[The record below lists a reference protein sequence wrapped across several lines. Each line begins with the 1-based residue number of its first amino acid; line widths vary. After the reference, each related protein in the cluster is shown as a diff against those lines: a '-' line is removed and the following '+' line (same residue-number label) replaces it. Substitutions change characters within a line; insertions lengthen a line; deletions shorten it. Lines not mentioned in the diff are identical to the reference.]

1 MQVLSWVRM
10 EDAEHSFVSFH
21 QLSA

>member
-1 MQVLSWVRM
+1 M